1 MSVELPHIED
11 KIYNLFAE
19 FLQEDWMT
27 DEELKET
34 VDLALK
40 SMGITMDKLVTQL
53 LIGVESGY
61 TIEEQFVIIKTIF
74 NNAKGK

>member
-1 MSVELPHIED
+1 MGVELPHIED
-11 KIYNLFAE
+11 KIYGLFAE

-34 VDLALK
+34 VDLALR
-40 SMGITMDKLVTQL
+40 SMGITMDKLINQL

-74 NNAKGK
+74 NNAKRK

>member
-11 KIYNLFAE
+11 KIYGLFAE

-34 VDLALK
+34 GK
-40 SMGITMDKLVTQL
+40 SSMK
-53 LIGVESGY
+53 SS
-61 TIEEQFVIIKTIF
+61 FVFAIAIICPPI
-74 NNAKGK
+74 